1 MLSTVLSRLR
11 REPAALPAGMSA
23 ERLIGDGEGAFPCPG
38 CSRALVANQGRC
50 PGCGSLLV
58 AGVLLRTAGFLV
70 LVGCLIGMIGGA
82 IVAGLALTPRLAAV
96 EAAIAAAASAS
107 APSAQVS
114 DPTGA
119 GAGAA
124 VSQPAPAPV
133 PTALPSGVEGGLLQI
148 AAVNERLAASATQLE
163 MALAGTP
170 RAPEVAV
177 LVRRIAADAR
187 VGGDAARLL
196 RAWPPAGALA
206 LDASLLYESLLTTAT
221 QGLSAHL
228 SDHAS
233 HAASGRAVLE
243 LLGDLPRVAAAI
255 RAVARSAG
263 IELADAATP

>member
-11 REPAALPAGMSA
+11 REPAALPAGISA
-23 ERLIGDGEGAFPCPG
+23 ERLIGDGEGTFPCPG
-38 CSRALVANQGRC
+38 CSRSLVANQGRC

-96 EAAIAAAASAS
+96 EAATAAAASAPP
-107 APSAQVS
+107 AHAS

-119 GAGAA
+119 GAGAPA
-124 VSQPAPAPV
+124 RHPAPAPV

-163 MALAGTP
+163 IALAGTP
-170 RAPEVAV
+170 KAPEVAL

-187 VGGDAARLL
+187 VGGEAAQLL
-196 RAWPPAGALA
+196 RAWPPAGSLA
-206 LDASLLYESLLTTAT
+206 LDASLLYGSLLTTAT

-233 HAASGRAVLE
+233 YAASGRAVLE
-243 LLGDLPRVAAAI
+243 LLGDLPRVAAAA

-263 IELADAATP
+263 IELAEAATP